1 MQTPSIDPN
10 RGEAPAGP
18 PARRSV
24 GSAVSWLVILLAVV
38 AAQWHSSPGGEAPRQ
53 GFERDMA
60 LGLMGRYVV
69 GMKSM
74 LGEEGAALAIPQLEK
89 ARDGS
94 HHPQKQLFLAPVL
107 VELGARE
114 QALAELERLAAAPGG
129 GLSSHDAALLLQIYR
144 QGSRSLGAEGRQA
157 VEKYGWTG
165 ALALSHDRGPG
176 DPERRAVVRS
186 ARRTFAGA
194 AVFVSGAVAAL
205 MAGTI
210 LFILALLMRRRGGL
224 RARFSP
230 PESPG
235 EPLIEAFAI
244 YLAGMIVLPALLGR
258 MLPGLASASVLLALP
273 AVILAIGWPSLRGA
287 AGTRAA
293 LGWHRG
299 EGVWREMGAGVL
311 GYLAGLPLLALALI
325 PVLVL
330 SRFSGKVPSHPI
342 VNEIS
347 GDPAV
352 LVFIAVLGCVW
363 APVVEE
369 TFFRGMLFGYLRR
382 RLHWSVSGVATGLLF
397 ALIHPQGWMAVPVLG
412 MIGFTLCAIR
422 QWRGSIIAPMTAH
435 ALNNG
440 AVLFFAFLMLA

>member
-1 MQTPSIDPN
+1 MQTLSIDTD
-10 RGEAPAGP
+10 RDETPAGP
-18 PARRSV
+18 PPRRFP
-24 GSAVSWLVILLAVV
+24 GSAVAWLVIVLAVV
-38 AAQWHSSPGGEAPRQ
+38 AVQGRTSLEREAPRQ

-60 LGLMGRYVV
+60 LGLTGRYVV

-74 LGEEGAALAIPQLEK
+74 LGEASAALAIPQLEK
-89 ARDGS
+89 ALDGS
-94 HHPQKQLFLAPVL
+94 RHPQKGLFLAPVL

-114 QALAELERLAAAPGG
+114 RALAELERLAAEPGG
-129 GLSSHDAALLLQIYR
+129 GLSSRDAALLLQVYR
-144 QGSRSLGAEGRQA
+144 QGSRSLGADGRRA
-157 VEKYGWTG
+157 MEKYGWTG

-176 DPERRAVVRS
+176 DSDRQAVLCS
-186 ARRTFAGA
+186 AKRTFVGA
-194 AVFVSGAVAAL
+194 AAFITGAVAAL
-205 MAGTI
+205 VTGAI
-210 LFILALLMRRRGGL
+210 LFIFALLLRRRGGL

-258 MLPGLASASVLLALP
+258 VLPALASASVLLALP
-273 AVILAIGWPSLRGA
+273 AVVLALVWPSLRGA

-299 EGVWREMGAGVL
+299 AGIWREIGAGVL
-311 GYLAGLPLLALALI
+311 GYLAGLPLLALALV
-325 PVLVL
+325 PVMVL
-330 SRFSGKVPSHPI
+330 SRLAGKVPAHPI
-342 VNEIS
+342 VNEIN

-352 LVFIAVLGCVW
+352 LAFIALLGCAW

-382 RLHWSVSGVATGLLF
+382 RLHWAVSGVVTGLLF

-440 AVLFFAFLMLA
+440 VVLFFAFLMLA